1 MNKGIVLTIAGII
14 LFTQFVLGAIQI
26 EDVSTSTEKI
36 INLQSPN
43 INTLLGLT
51 DTPSS
56 YTGADGYC
64 LKVNET
70 SGSVFFGTCEVGA
83 GGDITSVLAGIGLT
97 GGGLEGSV
105 TLNLNTTYTDE
116 SYAGIEWDYN
126 QTTPANTYTD
136 TVNASQSTWIE
147 NTFLSIANALIQYF
161 NKTDI
166 IAQYYNRSDIDSFN
180 ASWTSTYNSTYAGS
194 VNNAS
199 YLSTYN
205 STYANILNQQCSAG
219 YVVNG
224 TLANGTF
231 TCVEDQTGAGED
243 NGYFFNVTTGT
254 HTGNLSYEGYIGYEA
269 GNEICDSNFTGTH
282 LCSQEEV
289 IQTIQSKNIS
299 NIPEWTGTFYIS
311 TGGGKYAPADLP
323 VNDCNGWTHGTAGS
337 YLGSFWLPDQNGGG
351 KGGVA
356 HCGNTRSLACCKN
369 Y

>member
-14 LFTQFVLGAIQI
+14 LLTQFVFGAIQI
-26 EDVSTSTEKI
+26 EDVLTSTEKI
-36 INLQSPN
+36 INLQSID

-70 SGSVFFGTCEVGA
+70 SGSIFFGACEVGA

-97 GGGLEGSV
+97 GGGTEGSV

-116 SYAGIEWDYN
+116 SYSGIEWGYN

-136 TVNASQSTWIE
+136 EVNTSQSTWIT
-147 NTFLSIANALIQYF
+147 NTFLSIANALVQYF

-166 IAQYYNRSDIDSFN
+166 QTQYYNKSDIDSFN
-180 ASWTSTYNSTYAGS
+180 DSWSSTYNSTY
-194 VNNAS
+194 N
-199 YLSTYN
+199 
-205 STYANILNQQCSAG
+205 NILNQQCPPG

-254 HTGNLSYEGYIGYEA
+254 HTGDLAYGGYIGYEA
-269 GNEICDSNFTGTH
+269 GNEICDSNWTGTH
-282 LCSQEEV
+282 LCSQEEI
-289 IQTIQSKNIS
+289 IQTIQAKNVS
-299 NIPEWTGTFYIS
+299 LIPEWTGTFYIS

-337 YLGSFWLPDQNGGG
+337 YLGSFWLPSTNGGG

-356 HCGNTRSLACCKN
+356 HCGNERTLSCCKN